1 MNKRVLI
8 TGGAGFLGSHLA
20 DALLTHGYQVRV
32 LDVLSPQVH
41 SMREKHPTY
50 LHSEVEYVWED
61 IRHADAVRQA
71 LHGVSAVFHLA
82 AAVGVGQSMY
92 ELERYLSI
100 NTLGTAV
107 LLEALMEYPVETL
120 VVASSMSIY
129 GEGLYRAA
137 DGSLHAQ
144 AERSLTQLHS
154 GLWEVCDV
162 QGNVLEP
169 LPTPEHKPPALASIY
184 ALSKYN
190 QERMCL
196 MIGRAYNIPTVALR
210 FFNIFGPRQA
220 LSNPY
225 TGVLAIFASR
235 YLNDQP
241 PMIFEDGR
249 QQRDFVSVYDVVQ
262 ACRLALEVPQ
272 AAGQVFNIGSGY
284 ASTVSEVAALMA
296 QVLGKTHL
304 EPYITNTYRMGDIR
318 HCFADITRAQ
328 AVLGYTPRV
337 TLAGGLVEMVDWLAG
352 QIADD
357 RSAMASAELIKRG
370 LMVSTIAV

>member
-1 MNKRVLI
+1 LQ
-8 TGGAGFLGSHLA
+8 AG
-20 DALLTHGYQVRV
+20 
-32 LDVLSPQVH
+32 
-41 SMREKHPTY
+41 
-50 LHSEVEYVWED
+50 VWE
-61 IRHADAVRQA
+61 ICDA
-71 LHGVSAVFHLA
+71 
-82 AAVGVGQSMY
+82 
-92 ELERYLSI
+92 
-100 NTLGTAV
+100 
-107 LLEALMEYPVETL
+107 
-120 VVASSMSIY
+120 
-129 GEGLYRAA
+129 
-137 DGSLHAQ
+137 
-144 AERSLTQLHS
+144 
-154 GLWEVCDV
+154 
-162 QGNVLEP
+162 QGNILEP

-241 PMIFEDGR
+241 PLVFEDGL

-272 AAGQVFNIGSGY
+272 AAGQVFNIGSGC
-284 ASTVSEVAALMA
+284 ASTISEVAALMA

-304 EPYITNTYRMGDIR
+304 EPCITQKYRMGDIR

-337 TLAGGLVEMVDWLAG
+337 ALADGLEEMVEWLAG

-357 RSAMASAELIKRG
+357 HSAVANAELIKRG
-370 LMVSTIAV
+370 LMVSTTPV